1 MESKLNQIIV
11 DQFDALESKLN
22 GSKTLAIH
30 QQRKAAIESLKET
43 GLPGNKDEEYKFT
56 RLTSF
61 LEKNLDFNLANADA
75 NISKETI
82 DASLIEDLEGSVLV
96 FINDKLT
103 SKYTSIHPEHKDI
116 RIAPLEDATKQNGF
130 DHYFRKDETV
140 LNDGFL
146 AWNTALTE
154 DGIHIEVPK
163 NKESNKP
170 ISLYFFSDAQSQQVV
185 NKPRVSIELGEN
197 SEVTF
202 VENFTTIGDHASF
215 NNSVV
220 EIIAEKA
227 TRGTYIKIQN
237 DLDSAIQMST
247 TQIYQSDGSTFSC
260 HTFTFSGK
268 MVRNNLN
275 FVIDGEGVE
284 SNMNGLYL
292 TKGSTHVDNHTTVDH
307 RKPNSIS
314 NELYKGIIDEQSRGV
329 FNGKIFVR
337 QAAQK
342 TNAFQ
347 SNNNILLSDDATIN
361 TKPQL
366 EIWADDVKCSHGCTT
381 GQLDQEQIFYLRSRG
396 IDKDSA
402 LNMLLHAFA
411 GDVLDRVLLDGLRS
425 NLEQRITERLN

>member
-11 DQFDALESKLN
+11 DQFDTLESKLN
-22 GSKTLAIH
+22 GSKTQAIH
-30 QQRKAAIESLKET
+30 QQRKKAIESLKET

-61 LEKNLDFNLANADA
+61 LEKNFDFNLRNADA
-75 NISKETI
+75 DISKETI
-82 DASLIEDLEGSVLV
+82 RTSLIKDVEGSVLV

-103 SKYTSIHPEHKDI
+103 SQYSSIHSEHKDI
-116 RIAPLEDATKQNGF
+116 QITPLENAIKNGF
-130 DHYFRKDETV
+130 DHYFGKNEAIST
-140 LNDGFL
+140 DGFL
-146 AWNTALTE
+146 AWNTALTQ
-154 DGIHIEVPK
+154 DGIHIEVPE

-170 ISLYFFSDAQSQQVV
+170 VSLYFFSDAQSQQVV
-185 NKPRVSIELGEN
+185 NKPRVLIELGKN

-202 VENFTTIGDHASF
+202 IENFTTIGNHSSF

-220 EIIAEKA
+220 EIIADSA

-237 DLDSAIQMST
+237 DGDSAIQMST
-247 TQIYQSDGSTFSC
+247 TQIYQSDNSTFSC

-275 FVIDGEGVE
+275 FVIDGEGAE

-307 RKPNSIS
+307 RKPNSVS
-314 NELYKGIIDEQSRGV
+314 NELYKGIMDEQSRGV

-347 SNNNILLSDDATIN
+347 SNNNILLSDDASVN

-381 GQLDQEQIFYLRSRG
+381 GQLNLEQIFYLRSRG
-396 IDKDSA
+396 IDKDST
-402 LNMLLHAFA
+402 LTMLLHAFA
-411 GDVLDRVLLDGLRS
+411 GDVLDKVLLDELRS